1 MLSAKKKRRGSR
13 AKDDAL
19 NEVAREE
26 TTRLNAVV
34 PVSLHKRIKLQAAKE
49 GRSIT
54 EILIESLSTY
64 LKKYSNE

>member
-13 AKDDAL
+13 AKSDAL
-19 NEVAREE
+19 DEVAREE
-26 TTRLNAVV
+26 TTRINAVV
-34 PVSLHKRIKLQAAKE
+34 PVSLHRQIKLQAAKE

-54 EILIESLSTY
+54 DLLIDSLSTY